1 MRGKKYLL
9 LLLLV
14 IVVGVM
20 AIFTGQGENQNL
32 KKDLSI
38 NPLNLGNEITE
49 GKEYSLEDYLDIEDC
64 YVLING
70 EKVNSSTVFPV
81 KYGDFVD
88 IHLAWTFPNSG
99 LTLTTND
106 TFTYEFPSNLTFADV
121 ENGPVR
127 DGSNIIGYYSIY
139 NNKVTIKYT
148 DADFV
153 KQSNITGTLNVSGEV
168 TSNTTPGE
176 NGGRVDLDIPGIG
189 TFPIYVEP
197 EGSLSLD
204 KTINQKI
211 DTDTYEYKVEIKSV
225 EENTEV
231 VFADIMGDY
240 LHLNKN
246 SIKIEKNGQ
255 DITSDTSILYDLQYG
270 NLLFDFG
277 FVIDKMSDEDVITV
291 TYQADIDEKGFIW
304 DYNDSDNQYQTMVN
318 LTNIAGTMSKENS
331 TWVTDQTTVETSK
344 AASIKEGY
352 YNDNGTVSWSVYVM
366 PGAKGVTLT
375 DILGENQTINPASLV
390 DGKYLLV
397 GETSI
402 NGGEPVLSSLKI
414 TINDLKNGYTFP
426 PDETGEKVYII
437 YYETIVTEQGIYEGE
452 VNNKI
457 TINLGDNYYEQDVPV
472 QIGPPV
478 LNKELTAAD
487 ENKAILTWNSVIK
500 APENGLKNT
509 IFRDVLGTGLTLLEE
524 TVKINGIPIGQ
535 TDYIFTKTDYGF
547 EIDFGNINPGEIF
560 DISYDT
566 SFDDSQSGTFE
577 NEAFVIADDITVTD
591 KATYEYN
598 KKDNYITKYVDN
610 KGSEDT
616 YKTGIVS
623 WQIDIDEMP
632 AGTNTANI
640 TDIIPDGMEYV
651 EGSAKLVLNKNP
663 YTTYT
668 LTPIQNGK
676 TLTFDI
682 TGHIGEIDGEN
693 GVSIFYKSRVTDA
706 FENKTYVNKAY
717 ITIDGKEYPE
727 VSASISGKV
736 TNLIDKEAVYN
747 RLTAPEVLYT
757 IKVNEGSLDLDKNSD
772 TIVLDDRMGEALAF
786 VMGSLEVNGEK
797 WNDYEWNPDTRVLAI
812 TVPDST
818 ALTITYTARVNLAV
832 GEELTSEN
840 AYNYVKI
847 YGYDDGATEDG
858 YEIIGDVLDS
868 SATSSG
874 DTKTIYVYKYKDEVM
889 TTPMEGAEFQL
900 IECGYEGSGDTFRLT
915 GEETVVDTLVTGSNG
930 YASYSGLA
938 YDHVYK
944 LVETKTNDGYILDD
958 EERYFVYPGTDETEY
973 PDYISEK
980 RDTWTFYINN
990 NYSKTDINVSK
1001 KWNDEDFKDRPGYVK
1016 VYLKQNGNYVLDGSD
1031 KVFKIL
1037 SASNNWQASFDN
1049 LDKYDD
1055 NGNLYNYTIEEEV
1068 PTNYEAKYEY
1078 TEGTNKKDVI
1088 ITNTLTNGSLT
1099 INKTVSGNAGEQ
1111 DRDFTF
1117 KIELFDENNPL
1128 TGSYNYTGSKTGT
1141 ITSGDTVTLKHSESI
1156 TINELPVGTVYKVT
1170 EVEANTDGYETAVTD
1185 GEGTIDFGTQ
1195 TAKFVNTKNETPKG
1209 SLTVSKTVSGTAGEQ
1224 DRDFT
1229 FKIELFDKDNNPLT
1243 ESYNYTG
1250 SKTGTITSGDTVTL
1264 KHNESITINDLPV
1277 NTIYKVTEVE
1287 ANTDGYETS
1296 VTDGEGTITEGGAS
1310 AVFVN
1315 TKNETPKGSL
1325 TVSKTVS
1332 GTAGEQD
1339 RDFTFKIELFDKDNN
1354 PLTESYNYTGSKTGT
1369 ITSGDTVTLKHSES
1383 ITIND
1388 LPVNTIYKVTE
1399 VEANTDGYE
1408 TAVTDGEGT
1417 ITEGGASAVFVN
1429 TKNETPKGSL
1439 TVSKIVGGNAGEQ
1452 DRDFTFKIE
1461 LFDENNN
1468 SLTGSYNYTGS
1479 KTGTIT
1485 SGDTVTLKHSESIT
1499 INDLPVNTTYKVT
1512 EVEANTDGYVTNM
1525 TNDTGTI
1532 TEGNITAM
1540 FENIKTEIPVLK
1552 GFLTINKTVTGAG
1565 DKNQEFTFKIDF
1577 TDASGNIINEN
1588 FVYSG
1593 SKTGTITSG
1602 ETVTLKH
1609 GESITIVDLPVGTRY
1624 KVTEI
1629 EANADGYK
1637 TTAQNTENVI
1647 DIDGEIVSF
1656 VNHKDVPKS
1665 NKEESKIVKDN
1676 KTLYI
1681 PQTGVSN
1688 NIPLYGV
1695 GALMSALSLIV
1706 LYRRK

>member
-1 MRGKKYLL
+1 M
-9 LLLLV
+9 
-14 IVVGVM
+14 
-20 AIFTGQGENQNL
+20 
-32 KKDLSI
+32 
-38 NPLNLGNEITE
+38 
-49 GKEYSLEDYLDIEDC
+49 
-64 YVLING
+64 
-70 EKVNSSTVFPV
+70 
-81 KYGDFVD
+81 
-88 IHLAWTFPNSG
+88 
-99 LTLTTND
+99 
-106 TFTYEFPSNLTFADV
+106 
-121 ENGPVR
+121 
-127 DGSNIIGYYSIY
+127 
-139 NNKVTIKYT
+139 
-148 DADFV
+148 
-153 KQSNITGTLNVSGEV
+153 
-168 TSNTTPGE
+168 
-176 NGGRVDLDIPGIG
+176 
-189 TFPIYVEP
+189 
-197 EGSLSLD
+197 
-204 KTINQKI
+204 
-211 DTDTYEYKVEIKSV
+211 
-225 EENTEV
+225 
-231 VFADIMGDY
+231 
-240 LHLNKN
+240 
-246 SIKIEKNGQ
+246 
-255 DITSDTSILYDLQYG
+255 
-270 NLLFDFG
+270 
-277 FVIDKMSDEDVITV
+277 
-291 TYQADIDEKGFIW
+291 
-304 DYNDSDNQYQTMVN
+304 
-318 LTNIAGTMSKENS
+318 
-331 TWVTDQTTVETSK
+331 
-344 AASIKEGY
+344 
-352 YNDNGTVSWSVYVM
+352 
-366 PGAKGVTLT
+366 
-375 DILGENQTINPASLV
+375 
-390 DGKYLLV
+390 
-397 GETSI
+397 
-402 NGGEPVLSSLKI
+402 
-414 TINDLKNGYTFP
+414 
-426 PDETGEKVYII
+426 
-437 YYETIVTEQGIYEGE
+437 
-452 VNNKI
+452 NNKI

-577 NEAFVIADDITVTD
+577 NEAFVIADGITVTD

-610 KGSEDT
+610 KGSEDA

-682 TGHIGEIDGEN
+682 TDHIDEIDGEN
-693 GVSIFYKSRVTDA
+693 GVSIFYESRVTDA

-786 VMGSLEVNGEK
+786 IMGSLEVNGEK

-847 YGYDDGATEDG
+847 YGYDDDATEDG

-958 EERYFVYPGTDETEY
+958 EERYFVYPGTDGTDY

-1195 TAKFVNTKNETPKG
+1195 TAKFVN
-1209 SLTVSKTVSGTAGEQ
+1209 
-1224 DRDFT
+1224 
-1229 FKIELFDKDNNPLT
+1229 I
-1243 ESYNYTG
+1243 
-1250 SKTGTITSGDTVTL
+1250 
-1264 KHNESITINDLPV
+1264 
-1277 NTIYKVTEVE
+1277 
-1287 ANTDGYETS
+1287 
-1296 VTDGEGTITEGGAS
+1296 
-1310 AVFVN
+1310 
-1315 TKNETPKGSL
+1315 KNETPKGSL

-1383 ITIND
+1383 ITINE

-1408 TAVTDGEGT
+1408 TSVTDGEGT

-1452 DRDFTFKIE
+1452 NRDFTFKIE

-1485 SGDTVTLKHSESIT
+1485 SGETVTLKHSESIT

-1656 VNHKDVPKS
+1656 VNHKDAPKS